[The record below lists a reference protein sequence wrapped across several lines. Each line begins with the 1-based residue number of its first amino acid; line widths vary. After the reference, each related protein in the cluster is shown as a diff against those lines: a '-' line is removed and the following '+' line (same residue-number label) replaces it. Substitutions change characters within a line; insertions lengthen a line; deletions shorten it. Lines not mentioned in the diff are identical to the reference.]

1 MRWLLFLSRL
11 SFICGICFLLTLS
24 IQIFAWTNDQ
34 ALAGTIITIGVF
46 IGLLVVP
53 VTLLCYLLVL
63 LMKKNL
69 TQIVPIWLIISNV
82 IFLIVLL
89 IYIISLN
96 AHTNPAA

>member
-24 IQIFAWTNDQ
+24 IQIFAWTSDQ

-53 VTLLCYLLVL
+53 VTLLCYLMVML
-63 LMKKNL
+63 LKKNL
-69 TQIVPIWLIISNV
+69 AQFIPIWLIISNV

-96 AHTNPAA
+96 AHPNPAA